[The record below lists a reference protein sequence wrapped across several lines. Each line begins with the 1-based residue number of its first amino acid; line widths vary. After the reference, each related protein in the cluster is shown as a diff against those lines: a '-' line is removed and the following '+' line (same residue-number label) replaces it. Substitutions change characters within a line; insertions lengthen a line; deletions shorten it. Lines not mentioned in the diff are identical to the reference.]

1 MPVGAIS
8 VILNGGGKSDRT
20 FLMFAMSA
28 CETSGSADSAGLH
41 AASAPTHAMTS
52 TAFGFNIAANVPAGT
67 ASAA

>member
-1 MPVGAIS
+1 MPVGCDIGD
-8 VILNGGGKSDRT
+8 LEWRRKSDRT